1 MSSVDPK
8 EWIWNVGPE
17 ESRNEGD
24 EGPNPRDISELRV
37 GDRLGPIGFL
47 DVSGRKMTR
56 PTHANPRCPQQPQK
70 TANGQLTTRDR
81 HCSSRHVSTW
91 GDTGIRTTEP
101 VQAIDRVRGPD
112 NSITIGIEEIEVLV
126 MRKTIIT
133 VADSP
138 LDVER

>member
-1 MSSVDPK
+1 VSHKSVYILLK
-8 EWIWNVGPE
+8 RFECV
-17 ESRNEGD
+17 
-24 EGPNPRDISELRV
+24 
-37 GDRLGPIGFL
+37 
-47 DVSGRKMTR
+47 
-56 PTHANPRCPQQPQK
+56 A
-70 TANGQLTTRDR
+70 
-81 HCSSRHVSTW
+81 
-91 GDTGIRTTEP
+91 RT